1 MNRKQEEKDQQKIL
15 YFRGRRGLSG
25 GVFVVS
31 LHVVFGSGRIGGHD
45 QRTKSAAASGHHA
58 HHRTPAASFPRHEVN
73 RRRGM
78 TQHDM
83 TNLRTRLRVISTTAV
98 LLYHQIT
105 FNGQNRNLVNIKRLM
120 NDEIRLFETEEIKF
134 SIFDF
139 GQFYKIR
146 FGLNLQECSFSKILA
161 QKWQKK

>member
-1 MNRKQEEKDQQKIL
+1 
-15 YFRGRRGLSG
+15 
-25 GVFVVS
+25 
-31 LHVVFGSGRIGGHD
+31 
-45 QRTKSAAASGHHA
+45 
-58 HHRTPAASFPRHEVN
+58 
-73 RRRGM
+73 M

-120 NDEIRLFETEEIKF
+120 NDEIQLFETEEIKF

-161 QKWQKK
+161 QKWQKKWIKNRLLFWLIMPARTAMKQIKIKSFLLVPTAKKWRNFFKKIWRNPKFTIFFSVGDSRLHWYPSMILSFSCH